1 MKMRSSVKPMSVQP
15 VQDWLAKPVSDRAS
29 YQGARRTVSEAD
41 ADILRKCALKKQ
53 RALIGT
59 LNKRARS

>member
-1 MKMRSSVKPMSVQP
+1 MRSRVKPMSVQP
-15 VQDWLAKPVSDRAS
+15 VQDWLAQSMSDRAS

-41 ADILRKCALKKQ
+41 ADTLRKCALKKQ

>member
-1 MKMRSSVKPMSVQP
+1 MSVQP
-15 VQDWLAKPVSDRAS
+15 VQDWLAQPMSDRAS

-41 ADILRKCALKKQ
+41 ADTLRKCALKKQ

-59 LNKRARS
+59 LNKRARP